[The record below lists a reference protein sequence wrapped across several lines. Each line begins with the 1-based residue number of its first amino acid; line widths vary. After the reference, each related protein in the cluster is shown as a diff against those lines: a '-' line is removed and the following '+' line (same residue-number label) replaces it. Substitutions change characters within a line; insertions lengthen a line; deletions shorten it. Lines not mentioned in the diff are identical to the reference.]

1 MPEKQ
6 WTTAP
11 EVAAYV
17 TAHLIGIVLVY
28 IASVLFM
35 GPLYISVAKTYG
47 PFFVP
52 LLGLAQS
59 LIVMVLVLI
68 LFLALR
74 MAMMGGVPRSR
85 D

>member
-11 EVAAYV
+11 EVAAYI

-28 IASVLFM
+28 VASALFM

-47 PFFVP
+47 AFFVP

-59 LIVMVLVLI
+59 LIVMMLVLV

-74 MAMMGGVPRSR
+74 VAMMGGVPRPR